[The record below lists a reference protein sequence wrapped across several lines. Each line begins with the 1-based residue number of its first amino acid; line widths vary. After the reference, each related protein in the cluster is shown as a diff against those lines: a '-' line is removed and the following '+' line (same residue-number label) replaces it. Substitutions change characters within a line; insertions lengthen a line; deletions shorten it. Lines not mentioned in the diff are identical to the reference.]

1 MRRTGGLTSMT
12 GTIVEFI
19 LLLIAHAAAGIY
31 SSTLKYSKK
40 ITYLVWGTWVVLQTG
55 LLFFTEFV
63 LTNWALQFFVGFVL
77 SLVGQYVIFFVTTKG
92 RLAQRIFTM
101 LTYSIFFCI
110 AMSLFTMIRGTFSEL
125 HWALTA
131 LIQALLL
138 LAIVIYFLRYVCT
151 LCRTASKNITTG
163 WAPLIFVNIVFI
175 ITIILSSVFP
185 VRLTSFNDPAVI
197 TFVFL
202 SISIMAVYPVIF
214 SSINHMSEAAE
225 KREIET
231 QNKLLIAQIEAET
244 AQLMADSQSRHDRRH
259 HNLIMLG
266 LAKDGD
272 YESLKEYLES
282 LVEDDNK
289 VWGETRYCE
298 NTTINMILTMYKRR
312 AKENG
317 ISVKISAKA
326 SNNIAVPPQDLVI
339 VIANLFENAI
349 NATAKLKGKGKNID
363 IQIKDNPERLLIK
376 IDNPCRAN
384 LTFDE
389 TLYGIGI
396 RSVITTTTKY
406 EGMYDFTAEDGVFS
420 AKIIL
425 NLR

>member
-1 MRRTGGLTSMT
+1 MT

-19 LLLIAHAAAGIY
+19 LLLVAHAAAGIY

-40 ITYLVWGTWVVLQTG
+40 ITYIVWGTWVVLQTG

-92 RLAQRIFTM
+92 KLAQRIFTM

-110 AMSLFTMIRGTFSEL
+110 AMSLFTMMRGTFDDL
-125 HWALTA
+125 HWGFMT
-131 LIQALLL
+131 LIQAVLLS
-138 LAIVIYFLRYVCT
+138 AIVTYFLRYVCT
-151 LCRTASKNITTG
+151 LCRAASKNITTG
-163 WAPLIFVNIVFI
+163 WTPLIFVNVVFI

-185 VRLTSFNDPAVI
+185 IRLTSFRDPSFI

-214 SSINHMSEAAE
+214 SSINSMSEAAE
-225 KREIET
+225 KREVET
-231 QNKLLIAQIEAET
+231 QNKLLVAQIEAET
-244 AQLMADSQSRHDRRH
+244 AQLAADSQSRHDRRH
-259 HNLIMLG
+259 HNFIMLG
-266 LAKDGD
+266 LARNGD
-272 YESLKEYLES
+272 YESLKEYLTN
-282 LVEDDNK
+282 LVDDDNEI
-289 VWGETRYCE
+289 WGETRYCE
-298 NTTINMILTMYKRR
+298 NTTVNMILTMYKRR

-317 ISVKISAKA
+317 ISVKISAKV
-326 SNNIAVPPQDLVI
+326 SSSLAVPPQDLVI

-363 IQIKDNPERLLIK
+363 IQIKDSSERLLIK
-376 IDNPCRAN
+376 MDNPCRAN

-396 RSVITTTTKY
+396 RSVISKTTKY

-425 NLR
+425 NLK

>member
-1 MRRTGGLTSMT
+1 MH
-12 GTIVEFI
+12 GTIIQFI
-19 LLLIAHAAAGIY
+19 FFLIAHAAAGIY

-40 ITYLVWGTWVVLQTG
+40 FTYILWGIWVALQTA
-55 LLFFTEFV
+55 LLFFAEFV
-63 LTNWALQFFVGFVL
+63 LTNDVLQFIVGFVL
-77 SLVGQYVIFFVTTKG
+77 SLVGQYAIFFITTKG
-92 RLAQRIFTM
+92 KLAQRIFTI

-110 AMSLFTMIRGTFSEL
+110 AMSLFNMVDGTFTSL
-125 HWALTA
+125 HWTLTA
-131 LIQALLL
+131 LIQAILLS
-138 LAIVIYFLRYVCT
+138 AIVFYFLRYVCP
-151 LCRTASKNITTG
+151 LCSTASKNITTG
-163 WAPLIFVNIVFI
+163 WLPLIFVNVVFI
-175 ITIILSSVFP
+175 ITIILSSIFP
-185 VRLTSFNDPAVI
+185 VRLTSFGDPAFI

-214 SSINHMSEAAE
+214 SSINHMSEAAD
-225 KREIET
+225 KRAVET
-231 QNKLLIAQIEAET
+231 QNKLLMAQIEAET
-244 AQLMADSQSRHDRRH
+244 AQLVADSQSRHDRRH

-266 LAKDGD
+266 LARNGE
-272 YESLKEYLES
+272 YESLEQYLAN
-282 LVEDDNK
+282 LVDDDNK

-298 NTTINMILTMYKRR
+298 NTTVNMILTMYKRR

-326 SNNIAVPPQDLVI
+326 SNNLAIPPQDLVI

-363 IQIKDNPERLLIK
+363 IQIKDSSERLLIK

-396 RSVITTTTKY
+396 RSVISTTTKY

>member
-1 MRRTGGLTSMT
+1 MT

-40 ITYLVWGTWVVLQTG
+40 ITYIVWGSWVVLQTG

-92 RLAQRIFTM
+92 KLAQRIFTM

-110 AMSLFTMIRGTFSEL
+110 AMSLFTMISGTFSEL

-131 LIQALLL
+131 IIEAVLLS
-138 LAIVIYFLRYVCT
+138 AIVTYFLRYVCT
-151 LCRTASKNITTG
+151 LCRAASKNITAG
-163 WAPLIFVNIVFI
+163 WAPLIFVNVVFI

-185 VRLTSFNDPAVI
+185 VRLTSFRDPSFI

-214 SSINHMSEAAE
+214 SSIKSMSEAAE
-225 KREIET
+225 KREVET
-231 QNKLLIAQIEAET
+231 QNKLLVAQIEAES
-244 AQLMADSQSRHDRRH
+244 AQLAADSKSRHDRRH
-259 HNLIMLG
+259 HNLVMLG
-266 LAKDGD
+266 LAKSGD
-272 YESLKEYLES
+272 FETLTKHLTN
-282 LVEDDNK
+282 LVDDDNK

-298 NTTINMILTMYKRR
+298 NNTVNMILTMYKRR
-312 AKENG
+312 ASQNG

-326 SNNIAVPPQDLVI
+326 SAVLAVPPQDLVV

-349 NATAKLKGKGKNID
+349 NEVANLKSKEGYID
-363 IQIKDNPERLLIK
+363 IQIKDSPERLLIK

-389 TLYGIGI
+389 NLYGIGI
-396 RSVITTTTKY
+396 RSVISTTSKY

-425 NLR
+425 NLK

>member
-1 MRRTGGLTSMT
+1 MT

-40 ITYLVWGTWVVLQTG
+40 MTYIVWGAWVVLQTG

-63 LTNWALQFFVGFVL
+63 LTDWALQFFVGFVL

-92 RLAQRIFTM
+92 KLAERIFTM
-101 LTYSIFFCI
+101 MTYSIFFCI
-110 AMSLFTMIRGTFSEL
+110 VMSLFTMMRGTFDDW
-125 HWALTA
+125 HWVFMA
-131 LIQALLL
+131 LIQAVLLS
-138 LAIVIYFLRYVCT
+138 AIVTYFLRYVCT
-151 LCRTASKNITTG
+151 LCRTASKNIKAG
-163 WAPLIFVNIVFI
+163 WAQLIFVNVVFI

-185 VRLTSFNDPAVI
+185 VRLTSFHEPAVI

-214 SSINHMSEAAE
+214 SSINNMSEAAE
-225 KREIET
+225 KREVET
-231 QNKLLIAQIEAET
+231 QNKLLVAQIEAES
-244 AQLMADSQSRHDRRH
+244 AMLAADSKSRHDRRH
-259 HNLIMLG
+259 HNLVMLG
-266 LAKDGD
+266 LAKSGD
-272 YESLKEYLES
+272 LETLTKHLTN
-282 LVEDDNK
+282 LVDDDNK

-298 NTTINMILTMYKRR
+298 NNTVNMILTMYKRR
-312 AKENG
+312 ASQNG

-326 SNNIAVPPQDLVI
+326 SSSLAVPPQDLVV

-349 NATAKLKGKGKNID
+349 NEVANLKSKEGYIE
-363 IQIKDNPERLLIK
+363 IQIKDSPERLLIK

-389 TLYGIGI
+389 NLYGIGI
-396 RSVITTTTKY
+396 RSVISTTSKY

-425 NLR
+425 NLK

>member
-1 MRRTGGLTSMT
+1 MT

-40 ITYLVWGTWVVLQTG
+40 ITYIIWGTWVVLQTG

-63 LTNWALQFFVGFVL
+63 LTNWALQFFIGFVL

-92 RLAQRIFTM
+92 KLAQRIFTM

-110 AMSLFTMIRGTFSEL
+110 TMSLFTMIRGTFSEL
-125 HWALTA
+125 HWALTV
-131 LIQALLL
+131 LIQAVLLS
-138 LAIVIYFLRYVCT
+138 AIVTYFLRYVCT
-151 LCRTASKNITTG
+151 LCRAASKNITTG
-163 WAPLIFVNIVFI
+163 WAQLIFVNIVFI

-185 VRLTSFNDPAVI
+185 VRLTSFNEPAVI

-202 SISIMAVYPVIF
+202 SVSIMAVYPVIF

-225 KREIET
+225 KREVET

-244 AQLMADSQSRHDRRH
+244 AQLAADSQSRHDRRH
-259 HNLIMLG
+259 HNSIMLEF
-266 LAKDGD
+266 ANNNDI
-272 YESLKEYLES
+272 ENIREYLKS
-282 LVEDDNK
+282 LVDSDNE
-289 VWGETRYCE
+289 VWGEVRHCD
-298 NTTINMILTMYKRR
+298 NLTINTVLTVYERR
-312 AKENG
+312 ARESG

-326 SNNIAVPPQDLVI
+326 SQDLEVSPQDLVI

-349 NATAKLKGKGKNID
+349 HATQKHKNPNKVID
-363 IQIKDNPERLLIK
+363 IIIKGNAQRLLIK
-376 IDNPCRAN
+376 VENPCKNN

-389 TLYGIGI
+389 TLYGVGI
-396 RSVITTTTKY
+396 HSVIATTNKY
-406 EGMYDFTAEDGVFS
+406 EGMYDFIAEDGIFS
-420 AKIIL
+420 AKISL
-425 NLR
+425 NLK

>member
-1 MRRTGGLTSMT
+1 MI
-12 GTIVEFI
+12 GTIFEFI

-31 SSTLKYSKK
+31 SSTLKFSKK
-40 ITYLVWGTWVVLQTG
+40 ITYIIWGTWIAIQTG

-77 SLVGQYVIFFVTTKG
+77 SLVGQYVIFFATTKG

-101 LTYSIFFCI
+101 LTYSIFFSI

-125 HWALTA
+125 HWAITA
-131 LIQALLL
+131 LIQAVLL
-138 LAIVIYFLRYVCT
+138 LAIVTYFLRYVCT
-151 LCRTASKNITTG
+151 LCRAASKNITTG
-163 WAPLIFVNIVFI
+163 WAQLIFVNIVFI

-225 KREIET
+225 KREVET
-231 QNKLLIAQIEAET
+231 QNKLLVAQIEAET
-244 AQLMADSQSRHDRRH
+244 AQLAADSQSRHDRRH
-259 HNLIMLG
+259 HNFIMLG
-266 LAKDGD
+266 LAKNGD
-272 YESLKEYLES
+272 YEGLKEYLES
-282 LVEDDNK
+282 LVDDDNK

-326 SNNIAVPPQDLVI
+326 SGSLAVPPQDLVI

-349 NATAKLKGKGKNID
+349 NATAKLNGKGRNID
-363 IQIKDNPERLLIK
+363 IQIKDSPERLLIK

-384 LTFDE
+384 LSFDE

-396 RSVITTTTKY
+396 RSVIATTTKY

>member
-1 MRRTGGLTSMT
+1 MT

-40 ITYLVWGTWVVLQTG
+40 ITYIVWGTWVVLQTG

-110 AMSLFTMIRGTFSEL
+110 AMALFTMIRGTFSEL

-131 LIQALLL
+131 LIQAVLL
-138 LAIVIYFLRYVCT
+138 LAIVTYFLRYVCT

-225 KREIET
+225 KREVET
-231 QNKLLIAQIEAET
+231 QNKLLVVQIKAET
-244 AQLMADSQSRHDRRH
+244 AQLAADSKSRHDRRH
-259 HNLIMLG
+259 HNLVMLG
-266 LAKDGD
+266 LAKSGD
-272 YESLKEYLES
+272 FETLTKHLTN
-282 LVEDDNK
+282 LVDDDNK

-298 NTTINMILTMYKRR
+298 NNTVNMILTMYKRR
-312 AKENG
+312 ASQNG

-326 SNNIAVPPQDLVI
+326 SSSLAVPPQDLVV

-349 NATAKLKGKGKNID
+349 NEVANLKSKEGYID
-363 IQIKDNPERLLIK
+363 IQIKDSPERLLIK

-389 TLYGIGI
+389 NLYGIGI
-396 RSVITTTTKY
+396 RSVISTTSKY

>member
-1 MRRTGGLTSMT
+1 MT

-40 ITYLVWGTWVVLQTG
+40 ITYIVWGTWVVLQTG

-63 LTNWALQFFVGFVL
+63 LTNWALQFFIGFVL

-92 RLAQRIFTM
+92 KLAQRIFTM

-110 AMSLFTMIRGTFSEL
+110 VMSLLTMISGTFSEL

-131 LIQALLL
+131 LIEAVLLS
-138 LAIVIYFLRYVCT
+138 AIVTYFLRYVCT
-151 LCRTASKNITTG
+151 LCRAASKNIKAG
-163 WAPLIFVNIVFI
+163 WAPLIFVNVVFI

-185 VRLTSFNDPAVI
+185 IRLTSFRDPSFI

-214 SSINHMSEAAE
+214 SSINNMSEAAE
-225 KREIET
+225 KREVET
-231 QNKLLIAQIEAET
+231 QNKLLVAQIEAES
-244 AQLMADSQSRHDRRH
+244 AQLAADSKSRHDRRH
-259 HNLIMLG
+259 HNLVMLG
-266 LAKDGD
+266 LAKSGD
-272 YESLKEYLES
+272 FETLTKHLTN
-282 LVEDDNK
+282 LVDDDNK

-298 NTTINMILTMYKRR
+298 NNTVNMILTMYKRR
-312 AKENG
+312 ASQNG

-326 SNNIAVPPQDLVI
+326 SGSLAVPPQDLVV

-349 NATAKLKGKGKNID
+349 NEVANLKSKEGYID
-363 IQIKDNPERLLIK
+363 IQIKDSPERLLIK

-389 TLYGIGI
+389 NLYGIGI
-396 RSVITTTTKY
+396 RSVISTTSKY
-406 EGMYDFTAEDGVFS
+406 EGMYDFNAEDGVFS

>member
-1 MRRTGGLTSMT
+1 MT

-19 LLLIAHAAAGIY
+19 LLLIAHSAAGIY

-40 ITYLVWGTWVVLQTG
+40 ITYIVWGTWVVLQTG

-77 SLVGQYVIFFVTTKG
+77 SLVGQYVIFFATTKG

-110 AMSLFTMIRGTFSEL
+110 AMSLFSLIRGTFSAL

-131 LIQALLL
+131 LIQAVLLS
-138 LAIVIYFLRYVCT
+138 AIVTYFLRYVCT

-163 WAPLIFVNIVFI
+163 WAPLIFVNVVFI

-185 VRLTSFNDPAVI
+185 VRLTSFRDPSFI

-214 SSINHMSEAAE
+214 SSINNMSEAAE
-225 KREIET
+225 KREVET
-231 QNKLLIAQIEAET
+231 QNKLLVAQIEAES
-244 AQLMADSQSRHDRRH
+244 AMRAADSKSRHDRRH
-259 HNLIMLG
+259 HNLVMLG
-266 LAKDGD
+266 LAKSGD
-272 YESLKEYLES
+272 LETLTKHLTN
-282 LVEDDNK
+282 LVDDDNK

-298 NTTINMILTMYKRR
+298 NNTVNMILTMYKRR
-312 AKENG
+312 ASQNG

-326 SNNIAVPPQDLVI
+326 SGSLAVPPQDLVV

-349 NATAKLKGKGKNID
+349 NEVANLKSKEGYID
-363 IQIKDNPERLLIK
+363 IQIKDSPERLLIK
-376 IDNPCRAN
+376 IDNPCREN

-389 TLYGIGI
+389 NLYGIGI
-396 RSVITTTTKY
+396 RSVISTTNKY
-406 EGMYDFTAEDGVFS
+406 EGMYDFTAEDGDFS

-425 NLR
+425 NLK

>member
-40 ITYLVWGTWVVLQTG
+40 ITYIVWGTWVVLQTG

-63 LTNWALQFFVGFVL
+63 LTNWALQSFVGFVL
-77 SLVGQYVIFFVTTKG
+77 SLVGQYVIFFATTKG

-101 LTYSIFFCI
+101 MTYSIFFCI

-131 LIQALLL
+131 LIQAVLLS
-138 LAIVIYFLRYVCT
+138 AVVTYFLRYVCT
-151 LCRTASKNITTG
+151 LCRAASKNITTG
-163 WAPLIFVNIVFI
+163 WTPLIFVNTVFI

-202 SISIMAVYPVIF
+202 SISIMAVYPVII

-225 KREIET
+225 KREVET
-231 QNKLLIAQIEAET
+231 QNKLLVAQIEAES
-244 AQLMADSQSRHDRRH
+244 AQLAADSKSRHDRRH
-259 HNLIMLG
+259 HNLVMLG
-266 LAKDGD
+266 LAKSGD
-272 YESLKEYLES
+272 LETLTKHLTN
-282 LVEDDNK
+282 LVDDDNK

-298 NTTINMILTMYKRR
+298 NNTVNMILTMYKRR
-312 AKENG
+312 ASQNG

-326 SNNIAVPPQDLVI
+326 SGSLAVPPQDLVV

-349 NATAKLKGKGKNID
+349 NEVANLKSKEGYID
-363 IQIKDNPERLLIK
+363 IQIKDSPERLLIK

-389 TLYGIGI
+389 NLYGIGI
-396 RSVITTTTKY
+396 RSVISTTSKY

-425 NLR
+425 NLK

>member
-1 MRRTGGLTSMT
+1 MI

-31 SSTLKYSKK
+31 SSTLKFSKK
-40 ITYLVWGTWVVLQTG
+40 ITYIIWGTWIAMQTG

-63 LTNWALQFFVGFVL
+63 LTNWALQFFIGFVL
-77 SLVGQYVIFFVTTKG
+77 SLVGQYIIFFATTKG
-92 RLAQRIFTM
+92 RLAQRIFTI

-110 AMSLFTMIRGTFSEL
+110 VMSLFTMIRGTFSEL

-131 LIQALLL
+131 LIQAVLL
-138 LAIVIYFLRYVCT
+138 LAIVTYFLRYVCT
-151 LCRTASKNITTG
+151 LCRAASKNITTG
-163 WAPLIFVNIVFI
+163 WTPLIFVNTVFI
-175 ITIILSSVFP
+175 ITIILSSIFP

-225 KREIET
+225 KRAVET

-244 AQLMADSQSRHDRRH
+244 AQLAADSQSRHDRRH
-259 HNLIMLG
+259 HNSVMLEF
-266 LAKDGD
+266 ANNNNI
-272 YESLKEYLES
+272 ESIREYLKS
-282 LVEDDNK
+282 LVESDNE
-289 VWGETRYCE
+289 VWGEVRHCD
-298 NTTINMILTMYKRR
+298 NTTINTVLTVYERR
-312 AKENG
+312 ARESG

-326 SNNIAVPPQDLVI
+326 SRDLEVSPQDLVI

-349 NATAKLKGKGKNID
+349 HATQKNKNNKVID
-363 IQIKDNPERLLIK
+363 IIIKGNAQRLLIK
-376 IDNPCRAN
+376 VENPCKNN

-389 TLYGIGI
+389 TLYGVGI
-396 RSVITTTTKY
+396 HSVIATTNKY
-406 EGMYDFTAEDGVFS
+406 EGMYDFIAEDGIFS
-420 AKIIL
+420 AKISL
-425 NLR
+425 NLK

>member
-1 MRRTGGLTSMT
+1 MT

-40 ITYLVWGTWVVLQTG
+40 ITYIVWGTWVVLQTG

-77 SLVGQYVIFFVTTKG
+77 SLVGQYVIFFATTKG

-110 AMSLFTMIRGTFSEL
+110 VMSLFTMMRGTFSEL

-131 LIQALLL
+131 LIQAVLLS
-138 LAIVIYFLRYVCT
+138 AIVIYFLRYVCT

-163 WAPLIFVNIVFI
+163 WAPLIFVNVVFI

-185 VRLTSFNDPAVI
+185 VRLTSFRDPSFI

-214 SSINHMSEAAE
+214 SSINNMSEAAE
-225 KREIET
+225 KREVET
-231 QNKLLIAQIEAET
+231 QNKLLVAQIEAES
-244 AQLMADSQSRHDRRH
+244 AMLAADSKSRHDRRH
-259 HNLIMLG
+259 HNLVMLG
-266 LAKDGD
+266 LAKSGD
-272 YESLKEYLES
+272 FETLTKHLTN
-282 LVEDDNK
+282 LVDDDNK

-298 NTTINMILTMYKRR
+298 NNTVNMILTMYKRR
-312 AKENG
+312 ASQNG
-317 ISVKISAKA
+317 IPVKISAKA
-326 SNNIAVPPQDLVI
+326 SGSLAVPPQDLVV

-349 NATAKLKGKGKNID
+349 NEVANLKSKEGYID
-363 IQIKDNPERLLIK
+363 IQIKDSPERLLIK

-389 TLYGIGI
+389 NLYGIGI
-396 RSVITTTTKY
+396 RSVISTTSKY

-425 NLR
+425 NLK

>member
-1 MRRTGGLTSMT
+1 MT

-40 ITYLVWGTWVVLQTG
+40 ITYIVWGTWVVLQTG

-92 RLAQRIFTM
+92 KLAQRIFTM

-131 LIQALLL
+131 LIQAVLLS
-138 LAIVIYFLRYVCT
+138 AIVTYFLRYVCT
-151 LCRTASKNITTG
+151 LCRAASKNITTG
-163 WAPLIFVNIVFI
+163 WAPLIFVNVVFI

-185 VRLTSFNDPAVI
+185 IRLTSFRDPSFI

-214 SSINHMSEAAE
+214 SSINNMSEAAE
-225 KREIET
+225 KREVET
-231 QNKLLIAQIEAET
+231 QNKLLVAQIEAES
-244 AQLMADSQSRHDRRH
+244 AQLAADSKSRHDRRH
-259 HNLIMLG
+259 HNLVMLG
-266 LAKDGD
+266 LAKSGD
-272 YESLKEYLES
+272 FETLTKHLTN
-282 LVEDDNK
+282 LVDDDNK

-298 NTTINMILTMYKRR
+298 NNTVNMILTMYKRR
-312 AKENG
+312 ASQNG

-326 SNNIAVPPQDLVI
+326 SGSLAVPPQDLVV

-349 NATAKLKGKGKNID
+349 NEVANLKSKEGYID
-363 IQIKDNPERLLIK
+363 IQIKDSPERLLIK

-389 TLYGIGI
+389 NLYGIGI
-396 RSVITTTTKY
+396 RSVISTTSKY

-425 NLR
+425 NLK

>member
-1 MRRTGGLTSMT
+1 MT

-31 SSTLKYSKK
+31 SSTLKFSKK
-40 ITYLVWGTWVVLQTG
+40 ITYIIWGTWIAIQTG

-131 LIQALLL
+131 LIQAVLL
-138 LAIVIYFLRYVCT
+138 LAIVTYFLRYVCT
-151 LCRTASKNITTG
+151 LCRAASKNITTG
-163 WAPLIFVNIVFI
+163 WTPLIFVNTVFI

-225 KREIET
+225 KREVET
-231 QNKLLIAQIEAET
+231 QNKLLVAQIEAET
-244 AQLMADSQSRHDRRH
+244 AQLAADSQSRHDRRH
-259 HNLIMLG
+259 HNFIMLG
-266 LAKDGD
+266 LAKNGD

-282 LVEDDNK
+282 LVDDDNK

-326 SNNIAVPPQDLVI
+326 SNNLAVPPQDLVI

-349 NATAKLKGKGKNID
+349 NATAKLNGKGRNID
-363 IQIKDNPERLLIK
+363 IQIKDSPERLLIK

-384 LTFDE
+384 LSFDE

-396 RSVITTTTKY
+396 RSVIATTTKY

>member
-1 MRRTGGLTSMT
+1 MT

-40 ITYLVWGTWVVLQTG
+40 ITYIVWGTWVVLQTG

-131 LIQALLL
+131 LIQAVLL
-138 LAIVIYFLRYVCT
+138 LAIVTYFLRYVCT
-151 LCRTASKNITTG
+151 LCRAASKNITTG
-163 WAPLIFVNIVFI
+163 WTPLIFVNTVFI

-225 KREIET
+225 KREVET
-231 QNKLLIAQIEAET
+231 QNKLLVAQIEAET
-244 AQLMADSQSRHDRRH
+244 AQLVADSQSRHDRRH

-326 SNNIAVPPQDLVI
+326 SNNLAIPPQDLVI

-384 LTFDE
+384 LSFDE

>member
-1 MRRTGGLTSMT
+1 MI

-31 SSTLKYSKK
+31 SSTLKFSKK
-40 ITYLVWGTWVVLQTG
+40 ITYIIWGTWIAIQTG

-63 LTNWALQFFVGFVL
+63 LANWALQFFVGFVL

-131 LIQALLL
+131 LIQAVLL
-138 LAIVIYFLRYVCT
+138 LAIVTYFLRYVCT
-151 LCRTASKNITTG
+151 LCRAASKNITTG
-163 WAPLIFVNIVFI
+163 WSPLIFVNIVFI

-225 KREIET
+225 KREVEI

-244 AQLMADSQSRHDRRH
+244 AQLAADSQSRHDRRH
-259 HNLIMLG
+259 HNFIMLG
-266 LAKDGD
+266 LAKNGD

-282 LVEDDNK
+282 LVDDDNK

-326 SNNIAVPPQDLVI
+326 SNNLAVPPQDLVI

-349 NATAKLKGKGKNID
+349 NATAKLNGKGRNID
-363 IQIKDNPERLLIK
+363 IQIKDSPERLLIK

-384 LTFDE
+384 LSFDE

-396 RSVITTTTKY
+396 RSVIATTTKY

>member
-1 MRRTGGLTSMT
+1 MT

-110 AMSLFTMIRGTFSEL
+110 VMSLLTMIRGTFSEL

-131 LIQALLL
+131 LIEAVLLS
-138 LAIVIYFLRYVCT
+138 AIVIYFLFYVCT

-225 KREIET
+225 KREVET
-231 QNKLLIAQIEAET
+231 QNKLLVAQIEAET
-244 AQLMADSQSRHDRRH
+244 AQLVADSQSRHDRRH

-272 YESLKEYLES
+272 YESLQEYLES

-326 SNNIAVPPQDLVI
+326 SNNLAVPPQDLVI

-384 LTFDE
+384 LSFDE

-396 RSVITTTTKY
+396 RSVITTTNKY

>member
-1 MRRTGGLTSMT
+1 MH
-12 GTIVEFI
+12 GTIIQFI
-19 LLLIAHAAAGIY
+19 FFLIAHAAAGIY

-40 ITYLVWGTWVVLQTG
+40 FTYILWGIWVALQTA

-63 LTNWALQFFVGFVL
+63 LTNDVLQFIVGFVL
-77 SLVGQYVIFFVTTKG
+77 SLVGQYAIFFITTKG
-92 RLAQRIFTM
+92 KLAQRIFTL
-101 LTYSIFFCI
+101 LTYSIFFCV
-110 AMSLFTMIRGTFSEL
+110 AMSLFNMVDGTFTSL
-125 HWALTA
+125 HWTLTA
-131 LIQALLL
+131 LIQAILLS
-138 LAIVIYFLRYVCT
+138 AIVFYFLRYVCP
-151 LCRTASKNITTG
+151 LCSTASKNITTG
-163 WAPLIFVNIVFI
+163 WLPLIFVNVVFI
-175 ITIILSSVFP
+175 ITIILSSIFP
-185 VRLTSFNDPAVI
+185 VRLTSFGDPAFI

-214 SSINHMSEAAE
+214 SSINHMSEAAD
-225 KREIET
+225 KRAVET
-231 QNKLLIAQIEAET
+231 QNKLLMAQIEAET
-244 AQLMADSQSRHDRRH
+244 AQLVADSQSRHDRRH

-266 LAKDGD
+266 LARNGE
-272 YESLKEYLES
+272 YESLEQYLAN
-282 LVEDDNK
+282 LVDDDNK

-298 NTTINMILTMYKRR
+298 NTTVNMILTMYKKR

-326 SNNIAVPPQDLVI
+326 SNKLAIPPQDLVI

-349 NATAKLKGKGKNID
+349 NATSKLKGKGRNID
-363 IQIKDNPERLLIK
+363 IQIKDSPERLLIK
-376 IDNPCRAN
+376 IDNPCRQN

-396 RSVITTTTKY
+396 RSVISTANKY
-406 EGMYDFTAEDGVFS
+406 EGMYDFTAEDGAFS